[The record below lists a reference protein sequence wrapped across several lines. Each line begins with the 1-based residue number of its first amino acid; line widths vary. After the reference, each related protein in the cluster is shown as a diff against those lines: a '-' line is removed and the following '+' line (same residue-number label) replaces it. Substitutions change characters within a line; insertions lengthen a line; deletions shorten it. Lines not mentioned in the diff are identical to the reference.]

1 MVIHRALIGVVA
13 LRHLLLRIAE
23 LTLARVVARR
33 HLLLLR
39 IAELAWVR
47 VLAGVVACRIKL
59 VCALI
64 EGIAELAWVLAGV
77 VA

>member
-1 MVIHRALIGVVA
+1 MVVHRALIRVVA
-13 LRHLLLRIAE
+13 CRHLLLRIAE
-23 LTLARVVARR
+23 LTRGRVVARS

-47 VLAGVVACRIKL
+47 VLAGVVGSSIKL
-59 VCALI
+59 ACALI
-64 EGIAELAWVLAGV
+64 EGIAELACVLAGV